1 MVRWRALFW
10 WDWIPAF
17 AGNTDLKV
25 RFQKRRCRFRDD
37 KLWVGVVPELIAPAR
52 GRLSTPGVIHRHR
65 ERG

>member
-52 GRLSTPGVIHRHR
+52 GRLSTPGVIHRRR